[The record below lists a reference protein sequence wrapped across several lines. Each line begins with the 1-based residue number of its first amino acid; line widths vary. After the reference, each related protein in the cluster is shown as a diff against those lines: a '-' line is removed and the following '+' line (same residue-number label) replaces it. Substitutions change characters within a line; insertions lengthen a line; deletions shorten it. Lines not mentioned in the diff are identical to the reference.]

1 MYIDYMEKQK
11 QQPQRLQS
19 LDALRGFDM
28 LFIMGGASLFVALAT
43 MFPNPYFKEN
53 AGQMEHVEWLGLA
66 HNDSINPLK
75 IIYAGISNL
84 PIVPLYCGYLVSVLT
99 REATRKRYDGRGDL

>member
-1 MYIDYMEKQK
+1 MEKQK

-43 MFPNPYFKEN
+43 IVSESFFSGDSR
-53 AGQMEHVEWLGLA
+53 ADGTCGMERIGASRH
-66 HNDSINPLK
+66 D
-75 IIYAGISNL
+75 L

>member
-1 MYIDYMEKQK
+1 MEKQK

-43 MFPNPYFKEN
+43 IVSESFFS
-53 AGQMEHVEWLGLA
+53 G
-66 HNDSINPLK
+66 DSPGRWNMWNGTDWRITTRSSHCSSL
-75 IIYAGISNL
+75 L
-84 PIVPLYCGYLVSVLT
+84 RVS
-99 REATRKRYDGRGDL
+99 RFRSH

>member
-1 MYIDYMEKQK
+1 MEKQK

-43 MFPNPYFKEN
+43 LFPNPFFQAI
-53 AGQMEHVEWLGLA
+53 AGQMEQIGASRH
-66 HNDSINPLK
+66 D
-75 IIYAGISNL
+75 L
-84 PIVPLYCGYLVSVLT
+84 PIVPFYCGYLVSVLT

>member
-1 MYIDYMEKQK
+1 MEKQK

-43 MFPNPYFKEN
+43 LFPN
-53 AGQMEHVEWLGLA
+53 
-66 HNDSINPLK
+66 
-75 IIYAGISNL
+75 
-84 PIVPLYCGYLVSVLT
+84 LYCGYLVSVLT

>member
-1 MYIDYMEKQK
+1 MEKQK
-11 QQPQRLQS
+11 QQQPQRLQS

-43 MFPNPYFKEN
+43 IVSESFFSGDSR
-53 AGQMEHVEWLGLA
+53 ADGTCGMERVGASRH
-66 HNDSINPLK
+66 D
-75 IIYAGISNL
+75 L

>member
-1 MYIDYMEKQK
+1 MEKQK

-43 MFPNPYFKEN
+43 LFPNPFFQAI
-53 AGQMEHVEWLGLA
+53 AGQMEHVEWNGLA
-66 HNDSINPLK
+66 HQTRSSHCSFL
-75 IIYAGISNL
+75 L
-84 PIVPLYCGYLVSVLT
+84 RVS
-99 REATRKRYDGRGDL
+99 RFRSH

>member
-1 MYIDYMEKQK
+1 MEKQK

-43 MFPNPYFKEN
+43 IVSESFFSGDSR
-53 AGQMEHVEWLGLA
+53 ADGTCGMERIGASRH
-66 HNDSINPLK
+66 D
-75 IIYAGISNL
+75 L
-84 PIVPLYCGYLVSVLT
+84 PIVPFYCGYLVSVLT

>member
-1 MYIDYMEKQK
+1 MEKQK

-43 MFPNPYFKEN
+43 IVSESFFSGDSR
-53 AGQMEHVEWLGLA
+53 ADGTCGMERVGTSRH
-66 HNDSINPLK
+66 D
-75 IIYAGISNL
+75 L

>member
-1 MYIDYMEKQK
+1 MEKQK

-28 LFIMGGASLFVALAT
+28 LFICRFGDIVSESFFSGDSRADGTCGMERIGASR
-43 MFPNPYFKEN
+43 
-53 AGQMEHVEWLGLA
+53 H
-66 HNDSINPLK
+66 D
-75 IIYAGISNL
+75 L
-84 PIVPLYCGYLVSVLT
+84 PIVPFYCGYLVSVLT